1 MRLDHL
7 QRPELNKGT
16 IDFVVSEEYWANNAP
31 PTKITSSYVHI
42 DPLPILT
49 NRKPEPL
56 HYVFA
61 FDVSAESVETGFLKS
76 SCDAL
81 LVVLFGETP
90 EISASNLAPESKIT
104 ILTFDQSLH
113 FYNLSVRSHLLFA
126 DIVLREDLASPR
138 RCPDV
143 GGRRS

>member
-31 PTKITSSYVHI
+31 STNLASSYVHI
-42 DPLPILT
+42 DPLPVPH

-56 HYVFA
+56 NYVFA

-81 LVVLFGETP
+81 SAVFFEETP
-90 EISASNLAPESKIT
+90 EGITSSFAPESKIT

-113 FYNLSVRSHLLFA
+113 FYNLSVR
-126 DIVLREDLASPR
+126 LRS
-138 RCPDV
+138 
-143 GGRRS
+143 